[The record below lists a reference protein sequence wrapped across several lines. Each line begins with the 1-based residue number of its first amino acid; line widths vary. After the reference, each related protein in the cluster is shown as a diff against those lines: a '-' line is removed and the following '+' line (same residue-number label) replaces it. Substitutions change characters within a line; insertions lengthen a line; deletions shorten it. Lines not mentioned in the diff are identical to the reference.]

1 MTGESEESSNR
12 SFRNSGLRDLTG
24 AANYLG
30 ISNRALRDLWKRRAV
45 TYAKIDYRNRPFQ
58 VCDLEEYLE
67 RIRIKAKACTR
78 EGNEERFAFSK
89 RNLSAGYGSSLSLNK
104 VRLVDL
110 RRPSLCYRPQN
121 KELST

>member
-30 ISNRALRDLWKRRAV
+30 ISNRALRDLCKRRAV
-45 TYAKIDYRNRPFQ
+45 TYAKIDYRNRRFQ

-67 RIRIKAKACTR
+67 RIRIKAKAVY
-78 EGNEERFAFSK
+78 A
-89 RNLSAGYGSSLSLNK
+89 
-104 VRLVDL
+104 
-110 RRPSLCYRPQN
+110 
-121 KELST
+121 